1 MEMHAGIVREE
12 ESLNEGIE
20 KLKDLSI
27 RVNDA
32 KATGDRSYN
41 PSWHLCL
48 DMKNM
53 IITSLAVA
61 EAAKERRESRGGHT
75 RLDYPDYDGELGMLN
90 VIIRKG
96 PDGLNIVKSD
106 KKIMPEDLQSYVMKE
121 AV

>member
-1 MEMHAGIVREE
+1 MEMHAGIVRDE

-20 KLKDLSI
+20 KLKELGK
-27 RVNDA
+27 RVENA

-53 IITSLAVA
+53 IVTSLAIA

-75 RLDYPDYDGELGMLN
+75 RLDYPEYDKELGALN
-90 VIIRKG
+90 IIVRKG

-106 KKIMPEDLQSYVMKE
+106 KKIMPNELHEFVLKE